1 MRARRLKIWV
11 NTSREDLHTK
21 SASDAVFWVDV
32 HHLSD
37 KAVTICP
44 NGLSTMLVDM
54 IGSTSLCGHVV
65 DLMKSGG
72 HTYGENN
79 PIVLMSHLSLPLVPV
94 LEGGSSE

>member
-1 MRARRLKIWV
+1 MFGV
-11 NTSREDLHTK
+11 G
-21 SASDAVFWVDV
+21 V
-32 HHLSD
+32 HHLSG
-37 KAVTICP
+37 KAVAIRL
-44 NGLSTMLVDM
+44 NGLSTTLVEM

-79 PIVLMSHLSLPLVPV
+79 PIILMSHLSLPLVPL